1 MAIKSRSRP
10 INKIPFHFAKLSPL
24 EQTSVKLVCRV
35 SHVPVSAYKKWRRM
49 EDCISIEAPGSPFL
63 GTEEMFSRRRAWEAE
78 AGAASPGLELMVE
91 TADTDSN
98 KTEVVVSCRTL
109 FLFACLFVPFLF
121 GFFFRDET
129 KLNGIY

>member
-24 EQTSVKLVCRV
+24 EQTSVKFVCRV
-35 SHVPVSAYKKWRRM
+35 SHSPVSAYKKWRRM

-78 AGAASPGLELMVE
+78 AGAGSPGLELMVE
-91 TADTDSN
+91 AADTDSLDIKPSLN
-98 KTEVVVSCRTL
+98 NLGTS
-109 FLFACLFVPFLF
+109 FVLSP
-121 GFFFRDET
+121 DWT
-129 KLNGIY
+129 NSIHV